1 MDAEKGISIGFSPRA
16 PARVLACLS
25 RNRITVI
32 LHPDIGAAGGGTRIE
47 IPIEAVPPDLR
58 MPNSEFDVLFDP
70 EAWAYTK
77 VIRKDDPGP
86 EIE

>member
-1 MDAEKGISIGFSPRA
+1 
-16 PARVLACLS
+16 
-25 RNRITVI
+25 
-32 LHPDIGAAGGGTRIE
+32 
-47 IPIEAVPPDLR
+47 